1 MGKEKCF
8 DKIKE
13 LYGVVN
19 QNITELSND
28 LIPIKEKIKDIFSLP
43 KVKEEI
49 KRYANGFKGEAKESK
64 EAFLILEKYM
74 RKEEV
79 SDEENKFF
87 KDQIIDILKG
97 VGVVLPI
104 QLIPLPFVSTI
115 LLIVLDETLR
125 SMNVK
130 ILPSSFYEK
139 QTD

>member
-1 MGKEKCF
+1 MARTVKNSKINTVPCNALPKKVVRTLR
-8 DKIKE
+8 DKIRDRALE
-13 LYGVVN
+13 RLEVLQAEREVVR
-19 QNITELSND
+19 E
-28 LIPIKEKIKDIFSLP
+28 EVRAEE
-43 KVKEEI
+43 VKEEI

-104 QLIPLPFVSTI
+104 QLIQANWPYT
-115 LLIVLDETLR
+115 
-125 SMNVK
+125 
-130 ILPSSFYEK
+130 
-139 QTD
+139 